1 MGWNIFPAK
10 QIFWE
15 QNWKIVYHF
24 PIKRWIE
31 LRIKRKELLTDAQ
44 NFVFSKS
51 SEAWK

>member
-1 MGWNIFPAK
+1 MRLF
-10 QIFWE
+10 
-15 QNWKIVYHF
+15 
-24 PIKRWIE
+24 E